1 MRTLQDITELLKELD
16 SRIADELEGQDLDF
30 KQWDTKSMDK
40 SVKTLVR
47 TAVCMANGGGG
58 TVVFG
63 VVDNSLGRRASL
75 QGVPLEVD
83 VNLLKKAIYDQTD
96 PKIMPVFEEL
106 RIPEGTGRLLI
117 MQIHPGLPPYTDT
130 SGSGTIRIGKDC
142 QPLTGT
148 LRRKIS
154 VETGE
159 TDYSAVTVA
168 PLSSPLLSPTAME
181 ALRKQ
186 AIAERAPEDLL
197 KLSDNDLLAA
207 LGLVKNRHPR
217 IGTNFPSQ
225 LIFPHVHRI
234 NLRRSTLKQK
244 RESDIA
250 VLI

>member
-1 MRTLQDITELLKELD
+1 
-16 SRIADELEGQDLDF
+16 
-30 KQWDTKSMDK
+30 
-40 SVKTLVR
+40 
-47 TAVCMANGGGG
+47 
-58 TVVFG
+58 
-63 VVDNSLGRRASL
+63 
-75 QGVPLEVD
+75 
-83 VNLLKKAIYDQTD
+83 
-96 PKIMPVFEEL
+96 
-106 RIPEGTGRLLI
+106 
-117 MQIHPGLPPYTDT
+117 
-130 SGSGTIRIGKDC
+130 
-142 QPLTGT
+142 
-148 LRRKIS
+148 
-154 VETGE
+154 
-159 TDYSAVTVA
+159 
-168 PLSSPLLSPTAME
+168 ME